1 MKIAFCDD
9 EQAQLDITSVYT
21 QEWAKENNVK
31 VTIKKFNSA
40 EAFLFEWSSLEN
52 FDMLFLDIQMSG
64 MSGIELAKQIRQID
78 DQLIIVFITG
88 IMDYVFE
95 GYDVKALH
103 YLLKPIKKE
112 DYNACL
118 NQAFEQIQKR
128 NKDILLI
135 PLDGQLRKMA
145 YQDIYYFEI
154 FSHYMEVHTKYGL
167 FKYKKKIGELE
178 KELPS
183 SQFIR
188 CHRSC
193 IVNLLYINNIEKNGL
208 KLDNGDVLPVSS
220 DRRKK
225 LHDAFVNYFS

>member
-9 EQAQLDITSVYT
+9 EQSQLDITGAYT
-21 QEWAKENNVK
+21 QEWARERNVK
-31 VTIKKFNSA
+31 VSIKQFNSA

-52 FDMLFLDIQMSG
+52 FNVLFLDIQMGG

-88 IMDYVFE
+88 IMDHVFE

-112 DYNACL
+112 DYKACL
-118 NQAFEQIQKR
+118 DQAFEEIQRK
-128 NKDILLI
+128 NKEILLV
-135 PLDGQLRKMA
+135 PLDGQLRKIA

-167 FKYKKKIGELE
+167 FKYKKKISELE
-178 KELPS
+178 EELPS

-193 IVNLLYINNIEKNGL
+193 IVNLLYINSMEKNLL
-208 KLDNGDVLPVSS
+208 KLDNEDVLPISS
-220 DRRKK
+220 DRRKT
-225 LHDAFVNYFS
+225 LHNAFVNYYS